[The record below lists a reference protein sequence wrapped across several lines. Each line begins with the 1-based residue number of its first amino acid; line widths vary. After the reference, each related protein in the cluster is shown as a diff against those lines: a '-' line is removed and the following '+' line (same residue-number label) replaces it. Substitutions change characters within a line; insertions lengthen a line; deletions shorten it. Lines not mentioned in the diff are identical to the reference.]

1 MKKYFLIFF
10 IFTISIVNSESE
22 VIQNEQ
28 EIISL
33 IENNWNSIDTMSGR
47 FEQIDA
53 DNNIEYGN
61 FYFDKPYKSKFSY
74 DHKDEAIITNKILIY
89 ILDNEGYQVD
99 SYPIGNSPIK
109 NILSNNIKFDDI
121 FKITSVEQIFDKEDI
136 YQITTI
142 NKNAENSD
150 GKVLFF
156 FTVDDLTLKK
166 WVIFDEFGNKTVLE
180 FTNMQKNISIGP
192 NIFVVRYRH

>member
-1 MKKYFLIFF
+1 MKKFFLIFF
-10 IFTISIVNSESE
+10 IFTISLVHSQSD
-22 VIQNEQ
+22 VIKDNQD
-28 EIISL
+28 IISS
-33 IENNWNSIDTMSGR
+33 IENNWNSISTMSGR

-61 FYFDKPYKSKFSY
+61 FYFEKPYKSKFSY
-74 DHKDEAIITNKILIY
+74 DHKDETIITNKILINV
-89 ILDNEGYQVD
+89 LDDEGYQID

-121 FKITSVEQIFDKEDI
+121 FTITSVEQIFDKEEI

-142 NKNAENSD
+142 NKDSENSE

-166 WVIFDEFGNKTVLE
+166 WAIFDEFGNRTVLE

>member
-10 IFTISIVNSESE
+10 IFAISIVNSESE
-22 VIQNEQ
+22 VIQNDQ
-28 EIISL
+28 EIIAL

-74 DHKDEAIITNKILIY
+74 DHKDETIITNKILIY
-89 ILDNEGYQVD
+89 ILDGEGYQVD

>member
-1 MKKYFLIFF
+1 MKKYFLIF
-10 IFTISIVNSESE
+10 IILTISIASSESE
-22 VIQNEQ
+22 VIKNKQ

-33 IENNWNSIDTMSGR
+33 IENNWNNIHTMSGR

-74 DHKDEAIITNKILIY
+74 DLKGETIITNKILIN
-89 ILDNEGYQVD
+89 ILDDEGYQID

-109 NILSNNIKFDDI
+109 NILSNKVKFDDL
-121 FKITSVEQIFDKEDI
+121 FTITSVKKIFDKQDV
-136 YQITTI
+136 YQITAV
-142 NKNAENSD
+142 NKDSDNSG

-156 FTVDDLTLKK
+156 FSVDDLTLRK
-166 WVIFDEFGNKTVLE
+166 WVIFDEFENRTVLE

>member
-74 DHKDEAIITNKILIY
+74 DHKDETIITNKILIY
-89 ILDNEGYQVD
+89 ILDDEGYQVD

-121 FKITSVEQIFDKEDI
+121 FKITSVEQILDKEDI

-142 NKNAENSD
+142 NKNSENSD

>member
-1 MKKYFLIFF
+1 MNKYFLIFF
-10 IFTISIVNSESE
+10 IFTISIINSESE
-22 VIQNEQ
+22 VIQNDQ
-28 EIISL
+28 EIIAL

-74 DHKDEAIITNKILIY
+74 DHKDETIITNKILIY
-89 ILDNEGYQVD
+89 ILDDEGYQVD

-121 FKITSVEQIFDKEDI
+121 FKITSVEQILDKEDI

-142 NKNAENSD
+142 NKNSENSD

>member
-10 IFTISIVNSESE
+10 IFTVSIVNSESE
-22 VIQNEQ
+22 VIQNDQ
-28 EIISL
+28 EIIAL

-74 DHKDEAIITNKILIY
+74 DHKDETIITNKILIY
-89 ILDNEGYQVD
+89 ILDDEGYQVD

-121 FKITSVEQIFDKEDI
+121 FKITSVEQILDKEDI

>member
-10 IFTISIVNSESE
+10 IFTISLVNSESE
-22 VIQNEQ
+22 VIQNDQ
-28 EIISL
+28 EIITL

-74 DHKDEAIITNKILIY
+74 DHKDETIITNKILIY
-89 ILDNEGYQVD
+89 ILDDEGYQVD

-121 FKITSVEQIFDKEDI
+121 FKITSVEQILDKEDI

-142 NKNAENSD
+142 NKNSENSD

-166 WVIFDEFGNKTVLE
+166 WVIFDEFSNKTVLE

>member
-10 IFTISIVNSESE
+10 IFTISLVNSESE
-22 VIQNEQ
+22 VIKNDQ
-28 EIISL
+28 EIINL
-33 IENNWNSIDTMSGR
+33 IENNWNSIDTISGR

-53 DNNIEYGN
+53 DSNIEYGN

-74 DHKDEAIITNKILIY
+74 DHKDETIVTNKILIY
-89 ILDNEGYQVD
+89 ILDGEGYQVD

-121 FKITSVEQIFDKEDI
+121 FKITSVEQILDKEGI

-142 NKNAENSD
+142 NKNSENSD

>member
-22 VIQNEQ
+22 VIQNDQ
-28 EIISL
+28 EIIAL

-74 DHKDEAIITNKILIY
+74 DHKDETIITNKILIY
-89 ILDNEGYQVD
+89 ILDDEGYQVD

-142 NKNAENSD
+142 NKNSENSD

>member
-10 IFTISIVNSESE
+10 IFTISLVNSESE
-22 VIQNEQ
+22 IIQNDQ
-28 EIISL
+28 EIITL
-33 IENNWNSIDTMSGR
+33 IENNWNSISTMSGR

-53 DNNIEYGN
+53 DDNIEYGN

-74 DHKDEAIITNKILIY
+74 DHKDETIITSKILINV
-89 ILDNEGYQVD
+89 LDDEGYQID

-109 NILSNNIKFDDI
+109 SILSNNIKFDDI
-121 FKITSVEQIFDKEDI
+121 FTITSVEQIFDKEDI
-136 YQITTI
+136 YQISTI
-142 NKNAENSD
+142 NKDSENSD

-156 FTVDDLTLKK
+156 FSVSDLTLKK

>member
-1 MKKYFLIFF
+1 MKKFFLIFF
-10 IFTISIVNSESE
+10 IFTISLVHSQSD
-22 VIQNEQ
+22 VIKDNQD
-28 EIISL
+28 IISS
-33 IENNWNSIDTMSGR
+33 IENNWNSISTMSGR

-74 DHKDEAIITNKILIY
+74 DHKDETIITNKILINV
-89 ILDNEGYQVD
+89 LDDEGYQID

-121 FKITSVEQIFDKEDI
+121 FTITSVEQIFDKEEI

-142 NKNAENSD
+142 NKDSENSE

>member
-10 IFTISIVNSESE
+10 IFAISIVNSESE
-22 VIQNEQ
+22 VIQNDQ
-28 EIISL
+28 EIIAL

-74 DHKDEAIITNKILIY
+74 DHKDETIITNKILIY
-89 ILDNEGYQVD
+89 ILDGDGYQVD

-121 FKITSVEQIFDKEDI
+121 FKITSVEQILDKEDI

-142 NKNAENSD
+142 NKNSENSD

>member
-1 MKKYFLIFF
+1 MKKFFLIFF
-10 IFTISIVNSESE
+10 IFTISLVHSQSD
-22 VIQNEQ
+22 VIKDNQD
-28 EIISL
+28 IISS
-33 IENNWNSIDTMSGR
+33 IENNWNSISTMSGR

-74 DHKDEAIITNKILIY
+74 DHKDETIITNKILINV
-89 ILDNEGYQVD
+89 LDDEGYQID

-121 FKITSVEQIFDKEDI
+121 FTITSVEQIFDKEEI

-142 NKNAENSD
+142 NKNSENSE

-166 WVIFDEFGNKTVLE
+166 WVIFDEFGNRTVLE
-180 FTNMQKNISIGP
+180 FTNMQKNIFIGP

>member
-10 IFTISIVNSESE
+10 IFSLSLVNSESE
-22 VIQNEQ
+22 VIKNNQ
-28 EIISL
+28 EVIAL
-33 IENNWNSIDTMSGR
+33 IENNWNSISTMSGR

-74 DHKDEAIITNKILIY
+74 DHQDETIITNKILINV
-89 ILDNEGYQVD
+89 LDDEGYQID

-121 FKITSVEQIFDKEDI
+121 FTITNVEQIFEKEDI

-142 NKNAENSD
+142 NKDSENSD

-156 FTVDDLTLKK
+156 FSVADLTLKK

>member
-10 IFTISIVNSESE
+10 IFTISIGSSESE
-22 VIQNEQ
+22 VIQNDQ
-28 EIISL
+28 EIIAL

-74 DHKDEAIITNKILIY
+74 DHKDETIITNKILIY
-89 ILDNEGYQVD
+89 ILDDEGYQVD

-121 FKITSVEQIFDKEDI
+121 FKITSVEQILDKEDI

-142 NKNAENSD
+142 NKNSENSD

>member
-1 MKKYFLIFF
+1 MNKYFLIFF

-22 VIQNEQ
+22 VIQNDQ
-28 EIISL
+28 EIIAL

-53 DNNIEYGN
+53 DNYIEYGN

-74 DHKDEAIITNKILIY
+74 DHKDETIITNKILIY
-89 ILDNEGYQVD
+89 ILDDEGYQVD